1 MGLLA
6 SKGGDSMDAREQ
18 AKQQYVNSA
27 ILNKRAA
34 TGGDSRTANKHARIV
49 KRITDK
55 MRDGRID
62 KSILVELL
70 THEEISVR
78 TLAAVD
84 LLRMKHEVPKAA
96 AVLAEIAGM
105 DETGKRIDEKI
116 SIMAA
121 GYQLRHW
128 EETGSA
134 IQ

>member
-27 ILNKRAA
+27 ILNGRAA
-34 TGGDSRTANKHARIV
+34 TGGDPKTANKHARILN
-49 KRITDK
+49 RIIGK

-70 THEEISVR
+70 THEEIGVR
-78 TLAAVD
+78 TMAAID
-84 LLRMKHEVPKAA
+84 LLRMKHEVPKAV
-96 AVLAEIAGM
+96 AVLVEIAGT
-105 DETGKRIDEKI
+105 DETGKRIDERM

-121 GYQLRHW
+121 GLQLRRW
-128 EETGSA
+128 EETGSVS
-134 IQ
+134 